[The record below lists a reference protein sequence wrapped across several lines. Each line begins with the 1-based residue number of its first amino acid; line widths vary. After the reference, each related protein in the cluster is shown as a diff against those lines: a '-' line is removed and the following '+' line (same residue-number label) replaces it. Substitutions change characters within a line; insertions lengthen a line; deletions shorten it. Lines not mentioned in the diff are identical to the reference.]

1 MSESPE
7 DRRRRR
13 TTVAGALFLAVMLA
27 LGLWLADVIAERQ
40 KLEKCLNS
48 GRRDCGAI
56 PAGQGALPGESGR
69 VYTPPR

>member
-1 MSESPE
+1 MIETPE

-13 TTVAGALFLAVMLA
+13 TTIAGAVFVLVMLA
-27 LGLWLADVIAERQ
+27 LGLWLAEMIAERQ

-48 GRRDCGAI
+48 GRRNCADP

>member
-7 DRRRRR
+7 DQRRRR
-13 TTVAGALFLAVMLA
+13 TTIAGAAFVLVTLA
-27 LGLWLADVIAERQ
+27 LGLWLAEMIAERQ

-48 GRRDCGAI
+48 GRRDCAPI
-56 PAGQGALPGESGR
+56 PVGQGALPGEAGR